1 MSLSSKLRILIWFV
15 MLIGGGILGFYLDS
29 ILFTY
34 FSSNLIF
41 HVITFL
47 LGISL
52 LSLVLLISKNTGRT
66 LAKFGRKG
74 EIKRM
79 ETNVLVTEGIY
90 QYMRHPMHLGLLF
103 FPMSFAL
110 ILGSLSFILIIAPI
124 EALFMLIMI
133 KFVEEPEV
141 IKKFGDDYLEYKK
154 NVPFFCIKIKCL
166 KKLLNFPA

>member
-29 ILFTY
+29 KLFIN
-34 FSSNLIF
+34 FPSNLIF
-41 HVITFL
+41 HTITFII
-47 LGISL
+47 GISL
-52 LSLVLLISKNTGRT
+52 LILVLRISKNTGRT
-66 LAKFGRKG
+66 LAEFGRKG

-90 QYMRHPMHLGLLF
+90 KYMRHPMHLGLLF

-110 ILGSLSFILIIAPI
+110 ILGSLSFILIIAPA

-133 KFVEEPEV
+133 KFAEEPEA
-141 IKKFGDDYLEYKK
+141 IKKFGNDYLEYKK
-154 NVPFFCIKIKCL
+154 KAPWFCFKIKCL
-166 KKLLNFPA
+166 KKLLNFSE